1 MPIKDKFYQRIRKV
15 LVKHGALDEAKAEE
29 AAQVAD
35 KENKSYAEVL
45 LERDMVDEMSYLS
58 AISLETNIP
67 PVDVEKAVVDEEA
80 LQVINQELATYY
92 CVLPLS
98 KIGNILTLAVG
109 NPFDILKLDDV
120 RTLTTCDLR
129 PVVSSE
135 RAIRKAIQKA
145 YNPDAATMEKLL
157 GDLEEESAGT
167 GVELKKE
174 QEEEQIDLSALG
186 DDKGESGVVKI
197 VNNII
202 AQALRSKAS
211 DIHIEPYEK
220 TLSIR
225 YRMDGV
231 LKSLDEVLKQKA
243 VPPKS
248 MANSMISRIKIMSSL
263 DIAERRV
270 PQDGKF
276 QVKFEGRQVD
286 FRVSIL
292 PTIHG
297 EKAVLRILDSSSLN
311 IGIEKLGFEPI
322 AEQAFRKAL
331 SASYGMLLVTGPT
344 GSGKSTTLYASL
356 REVLDPEEN
365 VCTVEDPV
373 EYQLEGVIQVP
384 VNVKRGLTFAA
395 ALRSLL
401 RQDPDTIMIGEIRDF
416 ETADIAVKAAITG
429 HLVFSTLH
437 TNDAA
442 SSITRLVDMGIDP
455 FMVSSSLILVAAQRL
470 CRKLCDRCK
479 QPVDALPPF
488 DDLLKLGFKEED
500 RATMQLWKAVGCSS
514 CANGYRGRFA
524 ILEAL
529 PVDEDIKRMV
539 IERRSA
545 MEMKK
550 FAVANK
556 GMLTLRRCGLLN
568 SMRGRTTLEEVVRM
582 TMNDD

>member
-1 MPIKDKFYQRIRKV
+1 MAIKDKFYQRIRKV

-29 AAQVAD
+29 AAQLAD
-35 KENKSYAEVL
+35 RENRSYADVL
-45 LERDMVDEMSYLS
+45 LERDFCDEMGYLS

-67 PVDVEKAVVDEEA
+67 PVDVEKATIEEDA

-135 RAIRKAIQKA
+135 RAIRKGIAKA
-145 YNPDAATMEKLL
+145 YNPDAAQMEKLL
-157 GDLEEESAGT
+157 GDLEEESGT

-174 QEEEQIDLSALG
+174 QEEEQIDLSQIG

-248 MANSMISRIKIMSSL
+248 MSNSMISRIKIMSSL

-322 AEQAFRKAL
+322 AESAFRKAL
-331 SASYGMLLVTGPT
+331 AASYGMLLVTGPT

-479 QPVDALPPF
+479 APVDSIPLF
-488 DDLLKLGFKEED
+488 EDLLKLGFREED
-500 RATMQLWKAVGCSS
+500 RGQVQLWKAVGCSS

-550 FAVANK
+550 FAIGNK

-568 SMRGRTTLEEVVRM
+568 AMRGRTTLEEVVRM
-582 TMNDD
+582 TMGDD

>member
-1 MPIKDKFYQRIRKV
+1 MAIKDKFYQRIRKV

-29 AAQVAD
+29 AAQIAD

-45 LERDMVDEMSYLS
+45 LERDMVDEMGYLS

-67 PVDVEKAVVDEEA
+67 PVDVEKATVEEDA

-145 YNPDAATMEKLL
+145 YNPDAAHMEKLL
-157 GDLEEESAGT
+157 GDLEEEAGT

-220 TLSIR
+220 SLSIR

-331 SASYGMLLVTGPT
+331 AASYGMLLVTGPT

-479 QPVDALPPF
+479 QPVEALPPF
-488 DDLLKLGFKEED
+488 EDLLKIGFREED
-500 RATMQLWKAVGCSS
+500 QANMALWKSVGCTS

-550 FAVANK
+550 FAISNK

-568 SMRGRTTLEEVVRM
+568 AMRGRTTLEEVVRM
-582 TMNDD
+582 TMGDD

>member
-1 MPIKDKFYQRIRKV
+1 MAIKDKFYQRIRKV
-15 LVKHGALDEAKAEE
+15 LVKHGVLDEAKAEE
-29 AAQVAD
+29 AAGIAD
-35 KENKSYAEVL
+35 RENRSYADVL
-45 LERDMVDEMSYLS
+45 LERDMIDEMGYLS

-67 PVDVEKAVVDEEA
+67 PVDVEKIQIEEDA
-80 LQVINQELATYY
+80 LSAINQELAAYY

-135 RAIRKAIQKA
+135 RAIKKAIQKA
-145 YNPDAATMEKLL
+145 YNPDAAQMEKLL
-157 GDLEEESAGT
+157 GDLEDENNTA
-167 GVELKKE
+167 VELKKE
-174 QEEEQIDLSALG
+174 AEDETIDLAQLN
-186 DDKGESGVVKI
+186 DDKGESGTVKI
-197 VNNII
+197 VNNLI

-220 TLSIR
+220 TLSVR
-225 YRMDGV
+225 YRIDGV

-248 MANSMISRIKIMSSL
+248 MANAMISRIKIMSSL
-263 DIAERRV
+263 DIAERRI

-311 IGIEKLGFEPI
+311 IGIEKLGFEPD
-322 AEQAFRKAL
+322 AESAFRKAL
-331 SASYGMLLVTGPT
+331 AASYGMLLVTGPT

-356 REVLDPEEN
+356 CEVLDPEEN

-437 TNDAA
+437 TNDAP

-479 QPVDALPPF
+479 APVDALPLF
-488 DDLLKLGFKEED
+488 EDLLKLGFREED
-500 RATMQLWKAVGCSS
+500 REEAKLWKAVGCSS

-529 PVDEDIKRMV
+529 PVDEDIKRLI

-545 MEMKK
+545 MEMKN
-550 FAVANK
+550 FAVKNK
-556 GMLTLRRCGLLN
+556 NMLTLRRCGLLN
-568 SMRGRTTLEEVVRM
+568 AMRGRTTLEEVVRM
-582 TMNDD
+582 TMND

>member
-1 MPIKDKFYQRIRKV
+1 MAIKDKFYQRIRKV
-15 LVKHGALDEAKAEE
+15 LVKQGALDEAKAEE
-29 AAQVAD
+29 AATIAD
-35 KENKSYAEVL
+35 RENRSYADVL

-67 PVDVEKAVVDEEA
+67 PVDVEKATVDEEA
-80 LQVINQELATYY
+80 LQAINQELATYY

-98 KIGNILTLAVG
+98 KIGNVLTLAVG

-129 PVVSSE
+129 PVVSTE
-135 RAIRKAIQKA
+135 RAIKKAIAKA
-145 YNPDAATMEKLL
+145 YNPDAGQMEKLL
-157 GDLEEESAGT
+157 GELEEENSGT
-167 GVELKKE
+167 SVELKKE
-174 QEEEQIDLSALG
+174 SEDEQIDLSAITE
-186 DDKGESGVVKI
+186 GESGVVKL
-197 VNNII
+197 VNNLI
-202 AQALRSKAS
+202 AQALKSKAS

-220 TLSIR
+220 SINIR
-225 YRMDGV
+225 YRIDGV
-231 LKSLDEVLKQKA
+231 LKSLDEVTKSSR

-248 MANSMISRIKIMSSL
+248 MVNSMISRIKIMSSL
-263 DIAERRV
+263 DIAERRI

-311 IGIEKLGFEPI
+311 IGIEKLGFEPF
-322 AEQAFRKAL
+322 AEQSFRKAL
-331 SASYGMLLVTGPT
+331 AASYGMLLVTGPT

-479 QPVDALPPF
+479 QPVENTPPWE
-488 DDLLKLGFKEED
+488 DLQKMGFREED
-500 RATMQLWKAVGCSS
+500 RAEFKLWKAVGCSS

-545 MEMKK
+545 LEMKK
-550 FAVANK
+550 FCTDKK
-556 GMLTLRRCGLLN
+556 GMLTLRRTGLLN
-568 SMRGRTTLEEVVRM
+568 AMRGRTTLEEIMRM
-582 TMNDD
+582 TMADD

>member
-1 MPIKDKFYQRIRKV
+1 MAIKDKFYARIRKV
-15 LVKHGALDEAKAEE
+15 LVKHGVLDEAKAEE
-29 AAQVAD
+29 AAGIAD
-35 KENKSYAEVL
+35 RENRSYADVL
-45 LERDMVDEMSYLS
+45 LEKEMIDEMGYLS

-67 PVDVEKAVVDEEA
+67 PVDVEKFQVDEDA
-80 LQVINQELATYY
+80 LQAINQELATYY
-92 CVLPLS
+92 CVLPIS
-98 KIGNILTLAVG
+98 KIGNVLTLAVG

-135 RAIRKAIQKA
+135 RAIKKAIQKA
-145 YNPDAATMEKLL
+145 YNPDAAQMEKLL
-157 GDLEEESAGT
+157 GDLEDESAT
-167 GVELKKE
+167 SVELKKE
-174 QEEEQIDLSALG
+174 QEDEAIDLAQLS
-186 DDKGESGVVKI
+186 DDKGESGTVKI
-197 VNNII
+197 VNNLI

-220 TLSIR
+220 TLSVR
-225 YRMDGV
+225 YRIDGV
-231 LKSLDEVLKQKA
+231 LKGLDEVLKQKA

-248 MANSMISRIKIMSSL
+248 MANAMISRIKIMSSL

-311 IGIEKLGFEPI
+311 IGIEKLGFEPD
-322 AEQAFRKAL
+322 AESAFRKAL

-401 RQDPDTIMIGEIRDF
+401 RQDPDPIMIGEIRDF

-437 TNDAA
+437 TNDAP

-479 QPVDALPPF
+479 QPVESIPLF
-488 DDLLKLGFKEED
+488 EDLLKLGFREED
-500 RATMQLWKAVGCSS
+500 REEVKLWRAVGCSS

-529 PVDEDIKRMV
+529 PVDEDIKRLI

-545 MEMKK
+545 MEMKN
-550 FAVANK
+550 FAVKNK
-556 GMLTLRRCGLLN
+556 NMLTLRRCGLLN
-568 SMRGRTTLEEVVRM
+568 AMRGRTTLEEVVRM
-582 TMNDD
+582 TMND